1 MGGSSLQIEPNF
13 SGHETF
19 TLRYGWLKKA
29 YDAVKDSNE
38 GESSVFRSDDAIA
51 RFGVGKNMVSSMRH
65 WATASGVIEEMKSG
79 DKKDSVTKLGNF
91 LFDNKNGR
99 DPYME
104 NPTTSWVVHWNL
116 SHRADRK
123 TTWFWAFN
131 HFHEIDFEREVL
143 ERGLQKLSED
153 QDWKRVAKS
162 TIKRDVACF
171 IRTYA
176 AQPIFKRTT
185 YEDMIESPLT
195 ELGLLKQI
203 GRRDKFRFV
212 RGPKRS
218 LGIGAFGY
226 AFAEFWRDRF
236 DGSATLAFDALA
248 HQPGSPGRVFLL
260 DENSLYNLCGQ
271 LEDATSGIY
280 RWSETAGL
288 RQIVRTEHTD
298 KSHDFELELLSS
310 DYR

>member
-1 MGGSSLQIEPNF
+1 MDGPSPQIEPHF

-29 YDAVKDSNE
+29 YDAVKDYNE
-38 GESSVFRSDDAIA
+38 DDSSAFRADNATA

-65 WATASGVIEEMKSG
+65 WATASGVIGMEPR
-79 DKKDSVTKLGNF
+79 DKKESATEFGSF
-91 LFDNKNGR
+91 LLDDKCGR

-116 SHRADRK
+116 SHRADQK

-143 ERGLQKLSED
+143 ELGLRKLSQD
-153 QDWKRVAKS
+153 HDWKRVAES

-185 YEDMIESPLT
+185 YEDAIESPLT
-195 ELGLLKQI
+195 ELGLLNQI

-212 RGPKRS
+212 RGPKRT

-226 AFAEFWRDRF
+226 AVAEFWRARF
-236 DGSATLAFDALA
+236 DESATLAFDSLA

-271 LEDATSGIY
+271 LEEVSGGIY

-288 RQIVRTEHTD
+288 RQMVRTERTD
-298 KSHDFELELLSS
+298 KKHDFEMLSL
-310 DYR
+310 DYK

>member
-1 MGGSSLQIEPNF
+1 MDGPSLQMKPYF

-29 YDAVKDSNE
+29 YDAVEDFDEGDS
-38 GESSVFRSDDAIA
+38 SPFRSDDATA
-51 RFGVGKNMVSSMRH
+51 RFGVGKNMVSSIRH
-65 WATASGVIEEMKSG
+65 WATVSGVIEMEPR
-79 DKKDSVTKLGNF
+79 DKKESVTELGSF
-91 LFDNKNGR
+91 LFDDKIGR

-116 SHRADRK
+116 SHHADRK

-143 ERGLQKLSED
+143 EQGLRRLSED
-153 QDWKRVAKS
+153 QDWKRVSES

-176 AQPIFKRTT
+176 AQPVFKRTT
-185 YEDMIESPLT
+185 YEEAIESPLT
-195 ELGLLKQI
+195 ELGLLNQI

-212 RGPKRS
+212 RGPKRTLS
-218 LGIGAFGY
+218 IGTFGY
-226 AFAEFWRDRF
+226 AVAEFWRDHF
-236 DGSATLAFDALA
+236 DESATLAFDSLA
-248 HQPGSPGRVFLL
+248 HQPSSPGRVFLL

-271 LEDATSGIY
+271 LEEVSGGIY

-288 RQIVRTEHTD
+288 RQMVRTERLD
-298 KSHDFELELLSS
+298 KRHDFEMLSL
-310 DYR
+310 DYK

>member
-1 MGGSSLQIEPNF
+1 MDGPSLQIEPHF

-29 YDAVKDSNE
+29 YDAVKDSNYGE
-38 GESSVFRSDDAIA
+38 GSVFRADHATA
-51 RFGVGKNMVSSMRH
+51 RFGVGKNMVSSIRH
-65 WATASGVIEEMKSG
+65 WATASGVIELKPH
-79 DKKDSVTKLGNF
+79 DKKESVTDFGKF
-91 LFDNKNGR
+91 LFDDDDGC

-116 SHRADRK
+116 SQHEDQK

-143 ERGLQKLSED
+143 ERGLRRLSED
-153 QDWKRVAKS
+153 QDWKRVSES

-185 YEDMIESPLT
+185 YEDAIESPLT
-195 ELGLLKQI
+195 ELGLLNQI
-203 GRRDKFRFV
+203 GRRDRFRFV

-226 AFAEFWRDRF
+226 AFAEFWRARF

-271 LEDATSGIY
+271 LEEVSGGIY

-288 RQIVRTEHTD
+288 RQLVRTERTD
-298 KSHDFELELLSS
+298 RKHDFELLSS

>member
-1 MGGSSLQIEPNF
+1 MMGRPSPQIEPHF

-29 YDAVKDSNE
+29 YDAVKDSTE
-38 GESSVFRSDDAIA
+38 GEGSVFRDGATA
-51 RFGVGKNMVSSMRH
+51 RFGVGKNMVSSIRH
-65 WATASGVIEEMKSG
+65 WATASGVIC
-79 DKKDSVTKLGNF
+79 KKESVTEFGRF
-91 LFDNKNGR
+91 LFDDKSGR

-104 NPTTSWVVHWNL
+104 NPNTAWVVHWNL
-116 SHRADRK
+116 SHHETQK

-131 HFHEIDFEREVL
+131 LFHEIDFEREVL

-153 QDWKRVAKS
+153 QDWKRVAES

-176 AQPIFKRTT
+176 AQPVFGRTT
-185 YEDMIESPLT
+185 YEDAIESPLT
-195 ELGLLKQI
+195 ELGLLNRI

-226 AFAEFWRDRF
+226 ALAEFWRTRF
-236 DGSATLAFDALA
+236 KGSMTLAFDALA

-260 DENSLYNLCGQ
+260 DENSLYNLCEQ
-271 LEDATSGIY
+271 LEEVSGGIY

-288 RQIVRTEHTD
+288 RQMVRTERID
-298 KSHDFELELLSS
+298 RERDFELLSS
-310 DYR
+310 DYS

>member
-1 MGGSSLQIEPNF
+1 MNGLPLQIEPHF

-38 GESSVFRSDDAIA
+38 GEGSVFRDGATA
-51 RFGVGKNMVSSMRH
+51 RFGVGKNMVSSIRH
-65 WATASGVIEEMKSG
+65 WAAASGVIELKTR
-79 DKKDSVTKLGNF
+79 DKKESATEFGKF
-91 LFDNKNGR
+91 LFDDEDGC
-99 DPYME
+99 DPFME
-104 NPTTSWVVHWNL
+104 NPTTSWVIHWNL
-116 SHRADRK
+116 SRPAAQK

-131 HFHEIDFEREVL
+131 LFHEIDFEREVM

-153 QDWKRVAKS
+153 KDWKRVAES

-176 AQPIFKRTT
+176 AQPIFGRTT
-185 YEDMIESPLT
+185 YEDAIESPLT
-195 ELGLLKQI
+195 ELGLLNQI

-226 AFAEFWRDRF
+226 ALADFWRDRF
-236 DGSATLAFDALA
+236 NGSTTLAFDSLA

-271 LEDATSGIY
+271 LEEVSGGIY

-288 RQIVRTEHTD
+288 RQMVRSELTD
-298 KSHDFELELLSS
+298 RKHDFELLSS

>member
-1 MGGSSLQIEPNF
+1 MDGPSLQIEPHF

-38 GESSVFRSDDAIA
+38 GESSPFRADDATA
-51 RFGVGKNMVSSMRH
+51 RFGVGKNMVSSIRH
-65 WATASGVIEEMKSG
+65 WAIASGVIEKE
-79 DKKDSVTKLGNF
+79 SVTDFGRF
-91 LFDNKNGR
+91 LFDSKVGR

-104 NPTTSWVVHWNL
+104 YPTTSWIIHWNL
-116 SHRADRK
+116 SNRADQK

-153 QDWKRVAKS
+153 QDWKRVAES

-185 YEDMIESPLT
+185 YEDAIESPLT
-195 ELGLLKQI
+195 ELGLLNQI

-212 RGPKRS
+212 RGPKRT
-218 LGIGAFGY
+218 LGTGAFGY
-226 AFAEFWRDRF
+226 ALSEFWQSRF
-236 DGSATLAFDALA
+236 DERTTLAFDALA
-248 HQPGSPGRVFLL
+248 HEPGSPGRVFLL

-271 LEDATSGIY
+271 LEEVSGGIY

-288 RQIVRTEHTD
+288 RQLVRTDHTD
-298 KSHDFELELLSS
+298 KKHDFEMLAS
-310 DYR
+310 DYK